1 MLMVSPSEWA
11 YSNSFLTPVTWVMS
25 HVDVDILFAIFF
37 DAQGYDTTSDVAV
50 LEVQSQENR
59 LVD

>member
-1 MLMVSPSEWA
+1 
-11 YSNSFLTPVTWVMS
+11 MS